1 MRAMW
6 RLIFKLKADALLA
19 PFPSTSTKSC
29 QEFQVA
35 FYLISLRSTWVMLW
49 HHFPPKKRSFLS
61 NLFLLLFVCAAD
73 GREESS
79 LAKLGFPPHPC
90 LLTLISQP
98 CQPCHPYPSLPPL
111 FLAIISQHSHPC
123 LIGFPPHPCLIQA
136 GSHQPKSLRSSITH
150 CKLVTPLVSHQSS
163 IIVISE
169 EVL

>member
-1 MRAMW
+1 MRAML
-6 RLIFKLKADALLA
+6 RLIFKRLNSRLMLCLRLFLLLPPKAAKNFKLL
-19 PFPSTSTKSC
+19 
-29 QEFQVA
+29 
-35 FYLISLRSTWVMLW
+35 FYLIFLRSTWVMLW

-123 LIGFPPHPCLIQA
+123 LIDE
-136 GSHQPKSLRSSITH
+136 KKVSIH
-150 CKLVTPLVSHQSS
+150 CKLVTPLVSHHSS
-163 IIVISE
+163 KIIISKE
-169 EVL
+169 IL

>member
-1 MRAMW
+1 M
-6 RLIFKLKADALLA
+6 LA
-19 PFPSTSTKSC
+19 PLPSTSTKSC

-35 FYLISLRSTWVMLW
+35 FLSDISLRSTLVMLW

-123 LIGFPPHPCLIQA
+123 LIDEKKV
-136 GSHQPKSLRSSITH
+136 STH
-150 CKLVTPLVSHQSS
+150 CKLVTLLVSHQSS
-163 IIVISE
+163 IIIISE

>member
-1 MRAMW
+1 
-6 RLIFKLKADALLA
+6 
-19 PFPSTSTKSC
+19 
-29 QEFQVA
+29 
-35 FYLISLRSTWVMLW
+35 MLW

-98 CQPCHPYPSLPPL
+98 CHPYPSLPPL
-111 FLAIISQHSHPC
+111 FLAIISQPSHPC
-123 LIGFPPHPCLIQA
+123 LICFPPHPCLIRA

-150 CKLVTPLVSHQSS
+150 CKLVTPLVSLPPLFLAIISQHSHPCLIDEKKVSTHCKLVTPLVSHHSS
-163 IIVISE
+163 KIMISE
-169 EVL
+169 EIL

>member
-1 MRAMW
+1 MS
-6 RLIFKLKADALLA
+6 DALA
-19 PFPSTSTKSC
+19 PFS
-29 QEFQVA
+29 
-35 FYLISLRSTWVMLW
+35 
-49 HHFPPKKRSFLS
+49 PKKRSLLS

-123 LIGFPPHPCLIQA
+123 LIDE
-136 GSHQPKSLRSSITH
+136 KKVSIH

-163 IIVISE
+163 IIIISE
-169 EVL
+169 EVLYFFLILSCWECWENKERVIQA